1 MIFPLCVLAFLFVSV
16 IIATINETL
25 TKRRQQQE
33 KYWDAIEADE
43 SLYVT
48 QWFAKQCKNCNAN
61 APRSLRRF
69 NSRISIHGYGG
80 PSLLRLAENKG
91 PLLPEGE
98 VITLQRCF
106 TCGAVWRVRQ
116 YGVFRRKA

>member
-1 MIFPLCVLAFLFVSV
+1 MIVPVMGIALLAVIGVVMKTLEVLQ
-16 IIATINETL
+16 E
-25 TKRRQQQE
+25 KRRQRE
-33 KYWDAIEADE
+33 ANWNAIEADE

-48 QWFAKQCKNCNAN
+48 QWFKTQCVSCNAQR
-61 APRSLRRF
+61 PRVMRRF
-69 NSRISIHGYGG
+69 NSCISTYGG
-80 PSLLRLAENKG
+80 PSLLRVAENKG

-116 YGVFRRKA
+116 YGCFRRKA

>member
-1 MIFPLCVLAFLFVSV
+1 MIVPVMGLALLAVIGIVMKTLEVVL
-16 IIATINETL
+16 E
-25 TKRRQQQE
+25 KRRQRE
-33 KYWDAIEADE
+33 ANWDAIEADE

-48 QWFAKQCKNCNAN
+48 QWFANQCKSCNAQR
-61 APRSLRRF
+61 PRSPRRF
-69 NSRISIHGYGG
+69 NSRISIYGHGG

-116 YGVFRRKA
+116 WGVFRRKA